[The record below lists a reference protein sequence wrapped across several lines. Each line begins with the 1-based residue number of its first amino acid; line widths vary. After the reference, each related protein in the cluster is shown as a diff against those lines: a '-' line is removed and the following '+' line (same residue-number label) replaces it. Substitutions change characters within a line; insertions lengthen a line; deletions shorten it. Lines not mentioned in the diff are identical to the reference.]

1 MPTKYS
7 DYPTADGYCYSSSTS
22 NWTTARDATSA
33 NSVSSGSSASS
44 STVSS
49 AQNPTR
55 GGGSSWKIRRSF
67 FKFDTSEISVAPSAA
82 TLKVYGSVGSL
93 TSGDIMAVKSTHS
106 DTLAV
111 ADVDA
116 ITGWI
121 AGADNEGNVTK
132 YSAEITTWS
141 SSGYNDIALTSAA
154 LSDMASLNLF
164 KVCLIE
170 YDYDLTNNEPPRA
183 GGAGAAVGMYFT
195 DSTGTSKDPYL
206 DYTEAGTVIYDAIFF
221 GHNF

>member
-7 DYPTADGYCYSSSTS
+7 DYPTADGYCYSVSSS

-55 GGGSSWKIRRSF
+55 GGGSSWRIRRSF

-82 TLKVYGSVGSL
+82 TLKVYGSGQ

-106 DTLAV
+106 DTLAL

-141 SSGYNDIALTSAA
+141 SSAYNDIALTSAA

-183 GGAGAAVGMYFT
+183 GGGGAAVGMYFT
-195 DSTGTSKDPYL
+195 DNTGTSKAPYL
-206 DYTEAGTVIYDAIFF
+206 DYTAGVAVTDNAIFF